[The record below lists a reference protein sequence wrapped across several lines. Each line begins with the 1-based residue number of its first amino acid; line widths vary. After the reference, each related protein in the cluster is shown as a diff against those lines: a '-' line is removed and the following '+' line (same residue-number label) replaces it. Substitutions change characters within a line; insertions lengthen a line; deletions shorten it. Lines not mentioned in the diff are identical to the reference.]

1 MDRVDELVQLVPLTV
16 GEQARLLVAARVV
29 DVHVCHCGGCLGCC
43 WWECCSKT
51 PRDRRSTVIIEERP
65 SSVGLMFVWPGV
77 LRVRDEGRV
86 AAGE

>member
-29 DVHVCHCGGCLGCC
+29 DVHVCHCGGCFALLLV
-43 WWECCSKT
+43 SVAAR
-51 PRDRRSTVIIEERP
+51 PRAMGGRLLLIEERP
-65 SSVGLMFVWPGV
+65 SSVGLVFVWPGV